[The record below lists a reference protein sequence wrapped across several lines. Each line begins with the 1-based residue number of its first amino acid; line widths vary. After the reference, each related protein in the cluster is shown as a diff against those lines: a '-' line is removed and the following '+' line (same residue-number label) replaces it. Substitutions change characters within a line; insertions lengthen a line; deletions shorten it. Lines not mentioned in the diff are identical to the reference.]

1 MSLVTRCPSC
11 YTVFKVT
18 PEQLQTRDGEV
29 RCGRCAMV
37 FNAFD
42 NLATLEQPL
51 VARSVASVSAKTPA
65 ELTQALTSERAALQ
79 ETQAASRLAES
90 AHPPAAMETRGTA
103 APANELSG
111 EATAEP
117 PRRSGAWS
125 AGAALLF
132 FALAGQAAYLYRT
145 ELSIVFPESRPY
157 LTRYCELL
165 GCAVPL
171 PQVRE
176 FIRIEGSELQ
186 EDPTRSNVV
195 ILTAILRNHAA
206 FDQAYPFMEL
216 TLTDTQDQLLTRR
229 VFSPAEYLDKKI
241 NRETG
246 LAAYE
251 ETRIQLFLDTGEL
264 KAYGYRLERFYP

>member
-18 PEQLQTRDGEV
+18 PEQLQTHDGEV

-51 VARSVASVSAKTPA
+51 VTQPLASASARTPA
-65 ELTQALTSERAALQ
+65 QVTQALASERAALQ
-79 ETQAASRLAES
+79 ETRAASGFAES
-90 AHPPAAMETRGTA
+90 ARQPAAMETQGTA
-103 APANELSG
+103 SAEELSG
-111 EATAEP
+111 EISSEP
-117 PRRSGAWS
+117 PRRNWAWS
-125 AGAALLF
+125 AGAVLLF

-157 LTRYCELL
+157 LTRYCDLL
-165 GCAVPL
+165 GCVVPL

-176 FIRIEGSELQ
+176 FVRIEGSELQ
-186 EDPTRSNVV
+186 EDPIRSNVV
-195 ILTAILRNHAA
+195 ILTAILRNHAP
-206 FDQAYPFMEL
+206 FDQAYPYVEL

-241 NRETG
+241 NREAG

-251 ETRIQLFLDTGEL
+251 EARIQLFLDQGEL